1 MFKKQT
7 SYPKFSLNTV
17 EVWGNNELLVSE
29 DEWTFT
35 DKEGKEVERGKSLIV
50 WKIEDR
56 KCSVITII
64 LICQCLS
71 KMKLF
76 SCFRNKKPILK
87 FLASVFYF
95 LRVKVNKNQNRIL

>member
-1 MFKKQT
+1 
-7 SYPKFSLNTV
+7 L
-17 EVWGNNELLVSE
+17 GNNELLVSE

-35 DKEGKEVERGKSLIV
+35 DKEGKEVELGKSLIV
-50 WKIEDR
+50 WKIEDG

-76 SCFRNKKPILK
+76 YCFRNKKPILK
-87 FLASVFYF
+87 FLASVSYF
-95 LRVKVNKNQNRIL
+95 LRVKINKNQNRIL